1 MPRNY
6 RKRDL
11 VYVAIKVGP
20 TTINYGFL
28 TGLKPA
34 DRTDFGQIEITTNL
48 PTAFCFGANA
58 PKPARASKREPT
70 GYVSSYCADN
80 KINTLKDAGY
90 RTSRKKQRSP
100 QLGGLS
106 KTVYVTIEGIKYAWN
121 TPAIATE
128 PQGYNSAGIQSATA
142 NDIDLIY
149 GAEFPKPPRYAT
161 EISGADNL
169 SGTFSTFVDPS
180 NEAAL
185 ITAGWQKVKGQS
197 YYPGFEPVTN

>member
-11 VYVAIKVGP
+11 VYVSIKAGT

-28 TGLKPA
+28 TGLKVA
-34 DRTDFGQIEITTNL
+34 DRTDFGQIEITNQL

-70 GYVSSYCADN
+70 GYVSSFCADD

-90 RTSRKKQRSP
+90 STTRKRQRSP

-106 KTVYVTIEGIKYAWN
+106 KTVYITIDGIKYAWN

-128 PQGYNSAGIQSATA
+128 PEGYNSTGIQAATA
-142 NDIDLIY
+142 NDLDLVY

-180 NEAAL
+180 NEAQL
-185 ITAGWQKVKGQS
+185 GTAGWRKMKGKS
-197 YYPGFEPVTN
+197 TYPGFDRATN